1 MSKRTLLWIGGIFF
15 LGLFGC
21 GLLFAAVAVIAGFGN
36 VETRV
41 TGDAVALVRVEGVI
55 LPGEGGGSNPFN
67 GTSSAFSTT
76 VVDHLKQANANDQV
90 KAVVLVVD
98 SPGGSVYA
106 SDEIYL
112 QIQAMEKPIISS
124 MGSVAASG
132 GYYVSAPTDE
142 IWASPHTITCSIG
155 VIAQFLKYEKLANE
169 YGVESVVFKS
179 GKHKDM
185 GSPFRSVTE
194 EEQQIWQALIDEAYD
209 AFVGIVSEGRGLSD
223 DVVREMADGRICTGK
238 QAIEMQLVD
247 ELGYLPD
254 AIRRAGELGGIA
266 GDPPLIEYTE
276 EPGLLELLTSML
288 GRPSP
293 LAEIRQLFEFQ
304 SGATLMYLYTGR

>member
-1 MSKRTLLWIGGIFF
+1 MGKRTLLWIGGICL

-21 GLLFAAVAVIAGFGN
+21 GALFFVVAMFGN
-36 VETRV
+36 VETTV

-67 GTSSAFSTT
+67 SVTGAFSTKI
-76 VVDHLKQANANDQV
+76 VDQLKQANANDQV

-112 QIQAMEKPIISS
+112 QVAAMDKPIISA
-124 MGSVAASG
+124 MGSAAASG

-142 IWASPHTITCSIG
+142 IWASPHTITCSVG
-155 VIAQFLKYEKLANE
+155 VIAQYLNYEGLANE
-169 YGVESVVFKS
+169 YGVKSVVFKS

-185 GSPFRSVTE
+185 GSAFREATE
-194 EEQQIWQALIDEAYD
+194 EEQQIWQALIDESYD
-209 AFVGIVSEGRGLSD
+209 AFVAIVAEGRSLSE
-223 DVVREMADGRICTGK
+223 DVVRELADGRICTGK
-238 QAIEMQLVD
+238 QAKEMQLVD

-254 AIRRAGELGGIA
+254 AIQRAGELGGIE
-266 GDPPLIEYTE
+266 GDPPLIEYNE
-276 EPGLLELLTSML
+276 EPSLLELLTTML
-288 GRPSP
+288 SRPSP
-293 LAEIRQLFEFQ
+293 VAEVRQLLEFQ
-304 SGATLMYLYTGR
+304 AGATLMYLYTGR